1 MQKKYKINK
10 KRVLIVILLIIGV
23 ILGLF
28 YLNNRKKLQVIEIE
42 SEIKEYNY
50 YLESNATKIY
60 KEYYEEL
67 EEELSKNKINEKE
80 YATLISKLFVID
92 YYTLKNKV
100 TNKNIG
106 GIQFIHTNLKDRFID
121 DSSKTVYKYV
131 KSNLYGRRKQK
142 LPEVKSVEV
151 TKVEEIKYNHN
162 DYKDDNAYQV
172 VLKVK
177 YKKDYNYPKK
187 VKLSLIHENNKLVIV
202 EIK

>member
-28 YLNNRKKLQVIEIE
+28 YLNTRKKLQVIEIK

>member
-1 MQKKYKINK
+1 MKKRYKLNK
-10 KRVLIVILLIIGV
+10 KRVLIVTLIIVGV

-28 YLNNRKKLQVIEIE
+28 YLNNRRQLQIIKIE
-42 SEIKEYNY
+42 SEIKNYNY

-60 KEYYEEL
+60 KEYYGKL
-67 EEELSKNKINEKE
+67 EEELLKSEVNEEE
-80 YATLISKLFVID
+80 YASLISKLFVID

-106 GIQFIHTNLKDRFID
+106 GIQFIHTNLKDNFID
-121 DSSKTVYKYV
+121 ESSSTVYKYV

-142 LPEVKSVEV
+142 LPEVKSVEIASI
-151 TKVEEIKYNHN
+151 EEIEYSN
-162 DYKDDNAYQV
+162 DGYKDNNGYEV
-172 VLKVK
+172 ELKVK
-177 YKKDYNYPKK
+177 YVKDYDYPIK

>member
-28 YLNNRKKLQVIEIE
+28 YLNTRKKLQVIEIK

-60 KEYYEEL
+60 KEYYEEI